1 MKQNVYKARVSPNS
15 IYLPLEDNRSIGSS
29 NPYMFFKQFGGVST
43 MKFNLIDESR
53 PIVKDATAIYELLYS
68 LENICGDDGIEIH
81 DAEDW
86 YIYDEAV
93 YVLKTFYE
101 DGHIRNMW
109 LIGEDGDPKEAKK
122 EVKALKQFIKKYEYV
137 LK

>member
-1 MKQNVYKARVSPNS
+1 
-15 IYLPLEDNRSIGSS
+15 
-29 NPYMFFKQFGGVST
+29 

-53 PIVKDATAIYELLYS
+53 PIVKDATAIYELQYS

-93 YVLKTFYE
+93 YVLGTFYE

-109 LIGEDGDPKEAKK
+109 LIGEDGDQEEAEK
-122 EVKALKQFIKKYEYV
+122 EVRKLKQFIKKYKHV
-137 LK
+137 MK